1 MASSLQN
8 RGIVFSA
15 TIAQDFDINYALKLN
30 EFSTEF
36 ATAYDA
42 KPKNPQQEKI
52 EYYALV
58 FNKSFPVDLDKINSY
73 RSIKEKS
80 LQELVDFG
88 RVQTNKG
95 SEAFCC
101 ILKKPVGKKFSEI
114 LNNKT
119 GLDENFVTGHIFN
132 QLFTAV
138 SIMHNNG
145 IMHGCINLDTVYYNS
160 LDGNLQLKEC
170 FSEFVGFSQK
180 KLYETYERMVCHK
193 AGKSHRELSA
203 DYYAIGVFLVSLIS
217 GKEPF
222 DVFPEDL
229 IIKIK
234 FENGSYDS
242 LLGII
247 SAAEKINI
255 NIKNETLLRGILHDK
270 TRERWTQKQIT
281 GWQRKEITQPP
292 PSRVHRQA
300 SIPFM
305 FGDTDYFSPKYLA
318 HILHTNW
325 AISKKNLR
333 IPELTRWIS
342 LTSRLPDIEKRLF
355 QMTRGGQAE
364 IILPD
369 EKIARIIYLLDD
381 DGPIRYRDTAFH
393 PDGLGNLF
401 AYYLIENN
409 TTGLEFIATCTDFG
423 FIEGWISTQEDQDA
437 YKPNVMGWNPK
448 RIKAFMRKNE
458 IGFGIERC
466 LYELNPYLPCLSPIL
481 ENNYSVGLPSVLS
494 ALNQG
499 KINGKNIDDD
509 KHLTAYICFQID
521 IEDSIKVKQLQSFPF
536 FAKAMP
542 IKLCAMFAFA
552 QKNSGI
558 DSLPIIASWI
568 RQNLNSI
575 VEKINSKKIK
585 SKLIEDLDL
594 ATRSGDISKIFGVIS
609 DVRTIRKDVNGFQGA
624 KKTYKILT
632 FEIMKLK
639 SQHSL
644 DQKAYRLGLR
654 ISVIAAYL
662 ICAISILSLMF
673 TSI

>member
-15 TIAQDFDINYALKLN
+15 TISQDFDINYALNLN

-42 KPKNPQQEKI
+42 KPRTPQKERI

-58 FNKSFPVDLDKINSY
+58 FNKSFPVDLDKINTY

-95 SEAFCC
+95 AEALCC
-101 ILKKPVGKKFSEI
+101 ILKRPSGKKFSEI
-114 LNNKT
+114 LNNSS
-119 GLDENFVTGHIFN
+119 GLDENFVTGHLFN
-132 QLFTAV
+132 QLFTAI
-138 SIMHNNG
+138 SIMHSNG
-145 IMHGCINLDTVYYNS
+145 IMHGSINLDSVYYNPI
-160 LDGNLQLKEC
+160 DGNMQLREC
-170 FSEFVGFSQK
+170 FSSFVGFYQK

-193 AGKSHRELSA
+193 SGKSHRELSA
-203 DYYAIGVFLVSLIS
+203 DYYALGVFMVSLIS

-222 DVFPEDL
+222 SAFPEEL
-229 IIKIK
+229 MIKIK

-270 TRERWTQKQIT
+270 TKERWTQKQIT

-318 HILHTNW
+318 HTLHTNW
-325 AISKKNLR
+325 AIAKKNLR
-333 IPELTRWIS
+333 ISELTRWIS
-342 LTSRLPDIEKRLF
+342 ATSRLPDIEKRLF
-355 QMTRGGQAE
+355 QMTRGGQTE

-369 EKIARIIYLLDD
+369 EKIARIIYLLDE
-381 DGPIRYRDTAFH
+381 DGPIRYRDTSFH

-401 AYYLIENN
+401 SYYLMGND
-409 TTGLEFIATCTDFG
+409 TTGLEYIATCIDFG
-423 FIEGWISTQEDQDA
+423 FIEGWVSTQEDQDM
-437 YKPNVMGWNPK
+437 YKTNVMGWNSK
-448 RIKAFMRKNE
+448 KVKAFMRKNE
-458 IGFGIERC
+458 LGFGLERC
-466 LYELNPYLPCLSPIL
+466 LYELNPYLPCLSPLL
-481 ENNYSVGLPSVLS
+481 ETNYSVGLPAVLS

-499 KINGKNIDDD
+499 KITGKNIDDD

-521 IEDSIKVKQLQSFPF
+521 IEDSIKVKQLQSFTF
-536 FAKAMP
+536 FAKALP

-552 QKNSGI
+552 QKASGLE
-558 DSLPIIASWI
+558 SLPTIANWV

-575 VEKINSKKIK
+575 IEKINSKKIK
-585 SKLIEDLDL
+585 SKLIEDLDF
-594 ATRSGDISKIFGVIS
+594 ATKSGDISKIFGVIS
-609 DVRTIRKDVNGFQGA
+609 DLKTVKKDVNGFQGA
-624 KKTYKILT
+624 KKTYKVLT

-639 SQHSL
+639 SQRSL
-644 DQKAYRLGLR
+644 DQMAYRLGLR
-654 ISVIAAYL
+654 ISVIVAYL
-662 ICAISILSLMF
+662 ICAVSILSLMF
-673 TSI
+673 STI

>member
-15 TIAQDFDINYALKLN
+15 TISQDFDINYALKLN

-42 KPKNPQQEKI
+42 KSRTSQKEKT

-58 FNKSFPVDLDKINSY
+58 FNKSFPVDLDKINTY
-73 RSIKEKS
+73 RSIKEKN

-95 SEAFCC
+95 TEALCC
-101 ILKKPVGKKFSEI
+101 ILKKPIGRKFSEI
-114 LNNKT
+114 LNSKA
-119 GLDENFVTGHIFN
+119 GLDENFVTGHLFN

-138 SIMHNNG
+138 SIIHSNG
-145 IMHGCINLDTVYYNS
+145 IMHGSINLDSVYYNT
-160 LDGNLQLKEC
+160 LDGNLQLHEC
-170 FSEFVGFSQK
+170 FSSFVGFNQK
-180 KLYETYERMVCHK
+180 NLYETFERMVCNK

-203 DYYAIGVFLVSLIS
+203 DYYAIGVLLVSLIS

-222 DVFPEDL
+222 SSFTEEL
-229 IIKIK
+229 ILKIK
-234 FENGSYDS
+234 FENGSYES
-242 LLGII
+242 LLGILN
-247 SAAEKINI
+247 AAEKINI

-270 TRERWTQKQIT
+270 TKERWVQKQIT

-292 PSRVHRQA
+292 PSRVHRQT

-305 FGDTDYFSPKYLA
+305 FSDLDYFSPKYLA
-318 HILHTNW
+318 HTLHMNW
-325 AISKKNLR
+325 AIAKKSLR
-333 IPELTRWIS
+333 ISDLTRWIS

-355 QMTRGGQAE
+355 QMTRGGQTE

-369 EKIARIIYLLDD
+369 EKIARIIYLLDE
-381 DGPIRYRDTAFH
+381 DGPIRFRDTSFH

-401 AYYLIENN
+401 SYYLMENN
-409 TTGLEFIATCTDFG
+409 TTGLDYIAKCINFG
-423 FIEGWISTQEDQDA
+423 FIEGWVSTQEDQDI
-437 YKPNVMGWNPK
+437 YKTNVMGWNSK
-448 RIKAFMRKNE
+448 KIKAFMRKNE
-458 IGFGIERC
+458 LGFGLERC
-466 LYELNPYLPCLSPIL
+466 LYELNPYLPCLSPLL
-481 ENNYSVGLPSVLS
+481 ETNYSVGLPAVLT

-499 KINGKNIDDD
+499 KITGKNIDND
-509 KHLTAYICFQID
+509 KHLTSYICFQID

-536 FAKAMP
+536 FAKALP

-552 QKNSGI
+552 QKSSGI
-558 DSLPIIASWI
+558 ENLPIIASWV

-575 VEKINSKKIK
+575 VERINSKKIK
-585 SKLIEDLDL
+585 TKLIENLDL
-594 ATRSGDISKIFGVIS
+594 ATKSGDISKIFSVIS
-609 DVRTIRKDVNGFQGA
+609 DVKTVRKDVNGFQGA

-644 DQKAYRLGLR
+644 DQMAYRLGLR
-654 ISVIAAYL
+654 ISVIIAYL

-673 TSI
+673 STI